1 MLINRNILKY
11 IEIHRNT
18 LLLVVFLLLFSIFS
32 HANAATLFLS
42 PANGSYSVGQTFS
55 VSVYVSSVD
64 QAMNAVSANI
74 SFPSNLLQVVSLSK
88 TNSIVTN
95 WVQEPSFSN
104 TSGTINLEGIVL
116 NPGYQGNSGRIITIT
131 FKAKSAGTAEVVF
144 TSSSVLANDG
154 LGTNIL
160 TNIGKAQFIIKST
173 TITEPGAGEA
183 TTPTPKA
190 GTPQAIKIQSPT
202 HPDSNSWYQ
211 DTNPKFTWSLSEDIT
226 KIAFTLDQKASTV
239 PNKVADRLITSYQYQ
254 DLKEGVWYFHL
265 QAKNDLGWG
274 DVSHFKV
281 QIDKTPPESFKISI
295 DNNGD
300 ETNPQP
306 YLSFETKDALSGIDH
321 YEIQIGDQ
329 PIIKVLPQE
338 IKNGKYQIPAT
349 APNTYQL
356 IIKAVDKAGNFT
368 IATETL
374 IIKSIKAPIITE
386 YSKQL
391 QPNEPITMKGTAFTS
406 GTIEVFIRNEAKEI
420 FSEKIN
426 TDDKGNWNYVSSKS
440 FTKGVYMASVKL
452 IDQRGALSQLSDPI
466 KITVNL
472 PLFIQI
478 GNILI
483 SYLSIIITLT
493 ALIIFLVL
501 IILYGIRKIKRLE
514 KIKKID
520 FTEEE
525 KELYQI
531 FFWIKQEMTNLIA
544 NLDGQPYLSDSEA
557 KILESLKKILDTAQ
571 KGIIDIL
578 KRRG

>member
-1 MLINRNILKY
+1 MTDKKIKRNKLILHFALPFCIL
-11 IEIHRNT
+11 I
-18 LLLVVFLLLFSIFS
+18 FAFCIFS
-32 HANAATLFLS
+32 TVEAASLS
-42 PANGSYSVGQTFS
+42 ISPSSGTYNIGQTFT
-55 VSVYVSSVD
+55 VSVYVSSSD

-74 SFPSNLLQVVSLSK
+74 SFPNTLLQVVSLSK
-88 TNSIVTN
+88 TNSIITN

-104 TSGTINLEGIVL
+104 TNGTITLEGIVL
-116 NPGYQGNSGRIITIT
+116 NPGYQGASGRILSIT
-131 FKAKSAGTAEVVF
+131 FKARAVGTAEIVF

-160 TNIGKAQFIIKST
+160 KSIGKAQFIIKST

-190 GTPQAIKIQSPT
+190 GAPTAIKIQSPT
-202 HPDSNSWYQ
+202 HPNRDNWYQ

-226 KIAFTLDQKASTV
+226 KIAFTLDQKTSTV
-239 PNKVADRLITSYQYQ
+239 PNKAADQLITSYQYQ
-254 DLKEGVWYFHL
+254 NLKEGVWYFHL

-321 YEIQIGDQ
+321 YEIQMGDQ

-356 IIKAVDKAGNFT
+356 IIKAVDKADNFT

-391 QPNEPITMKGTAFTS
+391 QPNEPITMQGTAFTS
-406 GTIEVFIRNEAKEI
+406 GIIEVFIQNEAKEI

-426 TDDKGNWNYVSSKS
+426 TDDKGNWDYVSRKS
-440 FTKGVYMASVKL
+440 FKKGVYTACVRL
-452 IDQRGALSQLSDPI
+452 IDQRGATSQSSDSV
-466 KITVNL
+466 KVTVNL
-472 PLFIQI
+472 SLFIQI

-493 ALIIFLVL
+493 ALIIFLAL

-531 FFWIKQEMTNLIA
+531 FISIKKEMTNQIA
-544 NLDGQPYLSDSEA
+544 NLDGQPYLSDNEA

>member
-1 MLINRNILKY
+1 
-11 IEIHRNT
+11 
-18 LLLVVFLLLFSIFS
+18 
-32 HANAATLFLS
+32 
-42 PANGSYSVGQTFS
+42 
-55 VSVYVSSVD
+55 
-64 QAMNAVSANI
+64 MNAISANI
-74 SFPSNLLQVVSLSK
+74 SFPNNLLQVVSLSK
-88 TNSIVTN
+88 TNSIITN

-104 TSGTINLEGIVL
+104 TNGTITLEGIVL
-116 NPGYQGNSGRIITIT
+116 NPGYQGASGRILSIT
-131 FKAKSAGTAEVVF
+131 FKARAVGTAEIVF

-160 TNIGKAQFIIKST
+160 KSIGKAQFIIKST

-190 GTPQAIKIQSPT
+190 GAPTAIKIQSPT
-202 HPDSNSWYQ
+202 HPNRDNWYQ

-226 KIAFTLDQKASTV
+226 KIAFTLDQKTSTV
-239 PNKVADRLITSYQYQ
+239 PNKAADQLITSYQYQ
-254 DLKEGVWYFHL
+254 NLKEGVWYFHL

-321 YEIQIGDQ
+321 YEIQMGDQ

-356 IIKAVDKAGNFT
+356 IIKAVDKADNFT

-391 QPNEPITMKGTAFTS
+391 QPNEPITMQGTAFTS
-406 GTIEVFIRNEAKEI
+406 GIIEVFIQNEAKEI

-426 TDDKGNWNYVSSKS
+426 TDDKGNWDYVSRKS
-440 FTKGVYMASVKL
+440 FKKGVYTAWVRL
-452 IDQRGALSQLSDPI
+452 IDQRGATSQSSDSV
-466 KITVNL
+466 KVTVNL
-472 PLFIQI
+472 SLFIQI

-493 ALIIFLVL
+493 ALIIFLAI

-531 FFWIKQEMTNLIA
+531 FISIKKEMTNQIA
-544 NLDGQPYLSDSEA
+544 NLDGQPYLSDNEA